1 MKKTSTTNILAK
13 IFKKT
18 PEKKVKKK
26 TKPKVAKKSTPPK
39 AKVVKKNIPV
49 KKTKTKKVTATKI
62 KKNLKTVSKKA
73 APEKVEIKTDNLR
86 ISKSNEVKPEIK
98 KVKKQETEK
107 REYKVK
113 DYVVY
118 PKHGVGQI
126 TEFKKINIG
135 GIDVETYVLKFEKDK
150 ANGMVPVNKQ
160 SHLRPLATIN
170 QVNKCISILKSKP
183 KIKRSMWSRR
193 AQEYEAKISSG
204 KIYELAEVVRD
215 LNKGD
220 DLMVDQ
226 SYSERQLFEKAYERI
241 LSEFQIVMGVSLE
254 DTQKKLDKALKR
266 NLEGQP
272 KTIAAPTKIKD
283 PAADPDADSVQITD
297 TENLTSGDQLQ
308 AVERVLKRTRGIAS
322 YEIISEKK
330 LIGLLEPWLGTG
342 NVTADLPIPVM
353 IDVIL
358 NPEKRFNEKGLRIEL
373 SAVAPGAKLDTHGR
387 WRQNLERGLQTMRIL
402 AGLIL
407 MLVTIATATVII
419 FATRA
424 GLGTNKETVE
434 VLHLIGAHDKFI
446 SRQFER
452 QFLTLSLLSC
462 IIGYGAA
469 AGIFHML
476 FILMTDMEDMQFY
489 LLLLGVPFLSI
500 LMTWLIIRNF
510 VIRTLAKAL

>member
-1 MKKTSTTNILAK
+1 MKKISTTNILTK
-13 IFKKT
+13 IFKK
-18 PEKKVKKK
+18 KV
-26 TKPKVAKKSTPPK
+26 
-39 AKVVKKNIPV
+39 PV
-49 KKTKTKKVTATKI
+49 KKLKNLVKSKVKITNRPKTKASLL
-62 KKNLKTVSKKA
+62 KKNKTQKKSKSKKVSKITSLKSK
-73 APEKVEIKTDNLR
+73 KVIKNTGSEKTDSKVNNLR

-126 TEFKKINIG
+126 TEFKKISIG

-241 LSEFQIVMGVSLE
+241 LSEFQIVMGISLE

-266 NLEGQP
+266 NLEGQS
-272 KTIAAPTKIKD
+272 KVAVIATK
-283 PAADPDADSVQITD
+283 PSEPETLETTPDTQITD
-297 TENLTSGDQLQ
+297 
-308 AVERVLKRTRGIAS
+308 
-322 YEIISEKK
+322 
-330 LIGLLEPWLGTG
+330 
-342 NVTADLPIPVM
+342 
-353 IDVIL
+353 
-358 NPEKRFNEKGLRIEL
+358 
-373 SAVAPGAKLDTHGR
+373 
-387 WRQNLERGLQTMRIL
+387 
-402 AGLIL
+402 
-407 MLVTIATATVII
+407 
-419 FATRA
+419 
-424 GLGTNKETVE
+424 
-434 VLHLIGAHDKFI
+434 
-446 SRQFER
+446 
-452 QFLTLSLLSC
+452 
-462 IIGYGAA
+462 
-469 AGIFHML
+469 
-476 FILMTDMEDMQFY
+476 
-489 LLLLGVPFLSI
+489 
-500 LMTWLIIRNF
+500 
-510 VIRTLAKAL
+510 